1 MAARADT
8 LPDSCK
14 LTYADYVTLPDDGR
28 RYEILDGELA
38 VSPSP
43 TSLHQLV
50 SHNLDVALSTWV
62 RARALGRMW
71 AAPLDLILADTVVT
85 QPDLIYVSKSRSAI
99 VSRRGL
105 EAAPDLVIEILSDST
120 AARDR
125 GVKMRIYAR
134 HGIPRYWIV
143 DPEARTLEV
152 YSLGDG
158 VYEATAAYHEGDV
171 IRVDVPDGFTIDLAE
186 LWRED

>member
-1 MAARADT
+1 MASRADT

-43 TSLHQLV
+43 TSRHQLG
-50 SHNLDVALSTWV
+50 SHNLDVALSNWV
-62 RARALGRMW
+62 RARGLGRMW

-85 QPDLIYVSKSRSAI
+85 QPDLIYVSKPRFAI

-120 AARDR
+120 ASRDR

-134 HGIPRYWIV
+134 HGIPCYWIV
-143 DPEARTLEV
+143 DPEACTLEV
-152 YSLGDG
+152 YSLHDG
-158 VYEATAAYHEGDV
+158 VYERTAADRDGDV
-171 IRVDVPDGFTIDLAE
+171 LAVDVPDGFTVNLAE